1 MLAKVVYFR
10 KGVALQTLVFTLCT
24 VREKIVPLFNFSKP
38 LRCDSKHLAYLPN
51 TPTAIKHFNS
61 FRSECLVSHRA
72 NSLSEE
78 VSFPADRP

>member
-10 KGVALQTLVFTLCT
+10 KGVALQTLVFTLCS

-72 NSLSEE
+72 NSLSEQ
-78 VSFPADRP
+78 VSFPADRA

>member
-38 LRCDSKHLAYLPN
+38 FRCDSKHLAYLPN

-72 NSLSEE
+72 NSLSEQ
-78 VSFPADRP
+78 VSFPADRA

>member
-10 KGVALQTLVFTLCT
+10 KGVTLQTLVFTLCT

-78 VSFPADRP
+78 VSFPADRA